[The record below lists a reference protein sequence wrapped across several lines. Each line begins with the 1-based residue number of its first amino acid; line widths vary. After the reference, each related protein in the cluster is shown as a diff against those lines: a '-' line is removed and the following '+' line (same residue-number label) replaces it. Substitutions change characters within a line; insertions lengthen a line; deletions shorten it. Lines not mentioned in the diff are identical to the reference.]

1 MINNLNEFYVLGFLG
16 FVAIIFG
23 IVIRIFIDD
32 YELIGIGLIGIG
44 VLTLFASFL
53 CILGVKQNEENF
65 VNRKYIVTDINSI
78 YVDQDSNEV
87 EFKYLIKNNDGNG
100 DNNNSDSNGNNNSDS
115 NNDKKENYRTKL
127 KTIKVNRRS
136 NLIKLEKSISKLIYK
151 EDYDKDVGENG
162 KKYIIRY
169 VLNDKTNK
177 VSNLSIKEK

>member
-53 CILGVKQNEENF
+53 CVLGVKQNEENF

-100 DNNNSDSNGNNNSDS
+100 GNNNSNS
-115 NNDKKENYRTKL
+115 NNGSDNDKKENYRTKL

-136 NLIKLEKSISKLIYK
+136 NLIKFEKSISKLIYK

-169 VLNDKTNK
+169 VLNDETNK